1 MSSIKL
7 KGSSSGD
14 VTLTVPAA
22 AGTNTITIPA
32 TTGTMLDTN
41 SVIDKSKLPSGTIVQ
56 MIHAST
62 TSQTGTTAGSF
73 TATNC
78 AAQITPR
85 VAANK
90 IIVMASSSVYISAAN
105 QQASA
110 TIYRDSTNL
119 SASSTRG
126 IVQFWGNSAVVQGDC
141 SIMLTD
147 HPNTTNAVT
156 YALYIRKLAAGG
168 GQVFA
173 GVDSTTQF
181 ITLLE
186 VQV

>member
-1 MSSIKL
+1 MALVI
-7 KGSSSGD
+7 KGSSSGQ
-14 VTLTVPAA
+14 VTVDVPAA

-41 SVIDKSKLPSGTIVQ
+41 SVIDKSKLPSGAIVQ
-56 MIHAST
+56 MIHNSST
-62 TSQTGTTAGSF
+62 SATGTTAGSF

-119 SASSTRG
+119 SASTSRG
-126 IVQFWGNSAVVQGDC
+126 IVQFWDGGDVSQGDC

-156 YALYIRKLAAGG
+156 FALYIRKLSAGG

-173 GVDSTTQF
+173 GVDATTQF

>member
-1 MSSIKL
+1 MALVI
-7 KGSSSGD
+7 KGSSSGQ
-14 VTLTVPAA
+14 VTLDVPAA

-32 TTGTMLDTN
+32 TSGTMLDTN
-41 SVIDKSKLPSGTIVQ
+41 SVIDKSKLPSGAIVQ
-56 MIHAST
+56 MIHNSTST
-62 TSQTGTTAGSF
+62 TTSTSGTTYVAS
-73 TATNC
+73 NI

-90 IIVMASSSVYISAAN
+90 IIVIACGSVYISGGN
-105 QQASA
+105 QQSST

-119 SASSTRG
+119 GHADRG
-126 IVQFWGNSAVVQGDC
+126 IIQFWDIGGQFQGNA

-156 YALYIRKLAAGG
+156 YAMYFRKLSSGG
-168 GQVFA
+168 DAVHI
-173 GVDSTTQF
+173 GVDASTQY

>member
-7 KGSSSGD
+7 KGSTSGD
-14 VTLTVPAA
+14 VTITVPAE
-22 AGTNTITIPA
+22 AGSNTITIPA

-41 SVIDKSKLPSGTIVQ
+41 SVISSAKLPAGSIVQ
-56 MIHAST
+56 IIHNST
-62 TSQTGTTAGSF
+62 TTATGTTAAAF

-78 AAQITPR
+78 AAQITPS

-90 IIVMASSSVYISAAN
+90 IIVMVSSSVYISAAN

-126 IVQFWGNSAVVQGDC
+126 IVQFWDTGDLYQGDC
-141 SIMLTD
+141 SIILTD

-156 YALYIRKLAAGG
+156 YALYIRKLSSGG
-168 GQVFA
+168 SQVFA

>member
-1 MSSIKL
+1 MPLVI
-7 KGSSSGD
+7 KGSSSGQ
-14 VTLTVPAA
+14 VTVDVPAA
-22 AGTNTITIPA
+22 AGTNTLTIPA
-32 TTGTMLDTN
+32 STGELLTTVNPKPGN
-41 SVIDKSKLPSGTIVQ
+41 IIQV
-56 MIHAST
+56 IHAST
-62 TSQTGTTAGSF
+62 TTQTGTTAASF

-78 AAQITPR
+78 AAQITPT

-90 IIVMASSSVYISAAN
+90 IIVMVSSSIYISAAN

-126 IVQFWGNSAVVQGDC
+126 IVQFWGNSAIVQGDC
-141 SIMLTD
+141 SIILTD

-156 YALYIRKLAAGG
+156 YALYIRKLSSGG
-168 GQVFA
+168 SEVYA

-181 ITLLE
+181 ITLMELA
-186 VQV
+186 V

>member
-1 MSSIKL
+1 MALVI
-7 KGSSSGD
+7 KGSSSGQ
-14 VTLTVPAA
+14 VTVDVPAA

-41 SVIDKSKLPSGTIVQ
+41 SVIDKSKLPSGAIVQ
-56 MIHAST
+56 MIHNSST
-62 TSQTGTTAGSF
+62 SATGTTAGSF

-119 SASSTRG
+119 GNATRG

-156 YALYIRKLAAGG
+156 YALYIRKLSAGG
-168 GQVFA
+168 SQVFA